1 MCGLN
6 LLQGKNVFF
15 PLKKKK
21 EQFYFF
27 FEFIF
32 YGWSALQERSF
43 EVSKDLKVAKL
54 VATDGGVGLYTA

>member
-1 MCGLN
+1 MWF
-6 LLQGKNVFF
+6 K
-15 PLKKKK
+15 PITRKKCIFSIEKK
-21 EQFYFF
+21 EGTIFILF
-27 FEFIF
+27 FEFFF